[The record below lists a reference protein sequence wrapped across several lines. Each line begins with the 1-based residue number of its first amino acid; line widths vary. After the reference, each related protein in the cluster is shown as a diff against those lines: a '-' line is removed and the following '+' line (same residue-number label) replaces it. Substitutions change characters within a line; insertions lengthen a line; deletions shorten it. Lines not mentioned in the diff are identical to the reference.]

1 MLILGCKG
9 LEFIGYRTN
18 TIQQI
23 LLNYMPNKI
32 VLCLSVDLDLSFK
45 YLLVLKFVS
54 VIMSCSWG
62 GRVGN
67 LESAL
72 KEGRDVK
79 GFKASSQKLWP
90 SY

>member
-1 MLILGCKG
+1 M
-9 LEFIGYRTN
+9 
-18 TIQQI
+18 
-23 LLNYMPNKI
+23 
-32 VLCLSVDLDLSFK
+32 
-45 YLLVLKFVS
+45 
-54 VIMSCSWG
+54 G

-67 LESAL
+67 LESVL